1 MSGRSVTH
9 KMYFSD
15 IICEGKGGILYT
27 TYLPSTHRIPLVLSV
42 LMAPEM
48 QFNRPDFELIKG
60 YRLDPPKIGT
70 VVVTVD

>member
-1 MSGRSVTH
+1 
-9 KMYFSD
+9 
-15 IICEGKGGILYT
+15 
-27 TYLPSTHRIPLVLSV
+27 
-42 LMAPEM
+42 MAPEM